1 VSTAT
6 LVTVPMLDVAG
17 ARIGPLAV
25 IVLALPPTLRAMRV
39 EGAGEV
45 STGGVDGLL
54 GRDVL
59 DAFTLSVDTA
69 SGRATLNLR

>member
-1 VSTAT
+1 
-6 LVTVPMLDVAG
+6 
-17 ARIGPLAV
+17 
-25 IVLALPPTLRAMRV
+25 MRV
-39 EGAGEV
+39 EGASEV

-59 DAFTLSVDTA
+59 DAFTLSVDMA

>member
-1 VSTAT
+1 
-6 LVTVPMLDVAG
+6 
-17 ARIGPLAV
+17 
-25 IVLALPPTLRAMRV
+25 
-39 EGAGEV
+39 
-45 STGGVDGLL
+45 LL